1 MEYIMEEPHLNIDEL
16 YETKRKSDLNRLNI
30 YSKLLNKIH
39 TKIKVASKQRNN
51 NQFCSFVM
59 PEVLLGY
66 PNYNFAECLTYILDR
81 LDKDGFS
88 TRYIH
93 PNLIFI
99 AWSHWVPEYV
109 REELQKKTKLNVD
122 SFGNTIEKKEKNV
135 VKFEKS
141 ESKPISNYKPS
152 GLFVYD
158 DEMIQSMKIK

>member
-1 MEYIMEEPHLNIDEL
+1 MEEPHLNIDEL
-16 YETKRKSDLNRLNI
+16 YETKRKSDLNRMMI
-30 YSKLLNKIH
+30 YSKLLDKIH
-39 TKIKVASKQRNN
+39 KKIKTASRQRNN
-51 NQFCSFVM
+51 SQFCSFVM

-66 PNYNFAECLTYILDR
+66 PNYNFAECLAYLLNR
-81 LDKDGFS
+81 LEQDGFN

-109 REELQKKTKLNVD
+109 REELKKKTKLNVD
-122 SFGNTIEKKEKNV
+122 SFGVPVEKKNKNV
-135 VKFEKS
+135 VTFEKS

-158 DEMIQSMKIK
+158 DEMLQSMKIKDP

>member
-1 MEYIMEEPHLNIDEL
+1 MEEPHLNIDEL
-16 YETKRKSDLNRLNI
+16 YETKRKSDLNRMMI
-30 YSKLLNKIH
+30 YSKLLDKIH
-39 TKIKVASKQRNN
+39 KKIKTASRQRNN
-51 NQFCSFVM
+51 PQFCSFVM

-66 PNYNFAECLTYILDR
+66 PNYNFAECLTYLLDR
-81 LDKDGFS
+81 LEQDGFN

-109 REELQKKTKLNVD
+109 REELKKKTKLNVD
-122 SFGNTIEKKEKNV
+122 SFGVPIEKKNKNV
-135 VKFEKS
+135 VTFEKS

-158 DEMIQSMKIK
+158 DEMLQSMKIKDP

>member
-1 MEYIMEEPHLNIDEL
+1 MDDPHLNIDEL
-16 YETKRKSDLNRLNI
+16 YETKRKSDLNRLTI

-39 TKIKVASKQRNN
+39 NKIKIASKQRNN

-66 PNYNFAECLTYILDR
+66 PNYNFSECLTFILDR
-81 LDKDGFS
+81 LENDGFN

-109 REELQKKTKLNVD
+109 REELKKKTKITVD
-122 SFGNTIEKKEKNV
+122 SLGNTLDKKEKSV

-158 DEMIQSMKIK
+158 DEMLQSMKIK

>member
-1 MEYIMEEPHLNIDEL
+1 MEEPHLNIDEL
-16 YETKRKSDLNRLNI
+16 YETKRKSDLNRMMI
-30 YSKLLNKIH
+30 YSKLLDKIH
-39 TKIKVASKQRNN
+39 KKIKTASRQRNN
-51 NQFCSFVM
+51 SQFCSFVM

-66 PNYNFAECLTYILDR
+66 PNYNFAECLTYLLNR
-81 LDKDGFS
+81 LEQDGFN

-109 REELQKKTKLNVD
+109 REELKKKTKLNVD
-122 SFGNTIEKKEKNV
+122 SFGAPIEKKNKNV
-135 VKFEKS
+135 VTFEKS

-158 DEMIQSMKIK
+158 DEMLQSMKIKDP

>member
-1 MEYIMEEPHLNIDEL
+1 MEEPHLNIDEL
-16 YETKRKSDLNRLNI
+16 YETKRKSDLNRMMI
-30 YSKLLNKIH
+30 YSKLLDKIH
-39 TKIKVASKQRNN
+39 KKIKTASRQRNN
-51 NQFCSFVM
+51 SQFCSFVM

-66 PNYNFAECLTYILDR
+66 PNYNFAECLTYVLDR
-81 LDKDGFS
+81 LEQDGFN

-109 REELQKKTKLNVD
+109 REELKKKTKLNVD
-122 SFGNTIEKKEKNV
+122 SFGVPIEKKNKNV
-135 VKFEKS
+135 VTFEKS

-158 DEMIQSMKIK
+158 DEMLQSMKIKDT

>member
-1 MEYIMEEPHLNIDEL
+1 MEEPHLNIDEL
-16 YETKRKSDLNRLNI
+16 YETKRKSDLNKLSI

-39 TKIKVASKQRNN
+39 TKIKIASKQRNN
-51 NQFCSFVM
+51 PQFCSFVM
-59 PEVLLGY
+59 PEILLGY
-66 PNYNFAECLTYILDR
+66 PNYQFDECLTFILDR
-81 LDKDGFS
+81 LEQDGFN

-109 REELQKKTKLNVD
+109 REEINKKTKLNID
-122 SFGNTIEKKEKNV
+122 SFGNNLEKKDKTV

-158 DEMIQSMKIK
+158 DEMLQSMKIK

>member
-1 MEYIMEEPHLNIDEL
+1 MDEPHLNIDEL
-16 YETKRKSDLNRLNI
+16 YETKRKSDLNRLQI
-30 YSKLLNKIH
+30 YSKLLDKIH
-39 TKIKVASKQRNN
+39 KKIKIASKQRNN

-66 PNYNFAECLTYILDR
+66 PNYNFTECLTYILDR

-99 AWSHWVPEYV
+99 AWSHWVPDYV
-109 REELQKKTKLNVD
+109 REELKKKTNLEVD
-122 SFGNTIEKKEKNV
+122 SFGNTQEKKDKTV
-135 VKFEKS
+135 VKFEKT

-158 DEMIQSMKIK
+158 DEMLQSMKLK

>member
-1 MEYIMEEPHLNIDEL
+1 MDEPHLNIDEL
-16 YETKRKSDLNRLNI
+16 YEPKRKSDINRMNI

-39 TKIKVASKQRNN
+39 TRIKTTSRQRNN
-51 NQFCSFVM
+51 NQFCTFVM

-66 PNYNFAECLTYILDR
+66 PNYNFTECLTYILDR
-81 LDKDGFS
+81 LEQDGFS

-109 REELQKKTKLNVD
+109 REELKKKTKLDVD
-122 SFGNTIEKKEKNV
+122 SFGNAVEKKDKSV

-158 DEMIQSMKIK
+158 DEMVQSMKLK

>member
-1 MEYIMEEPHLNIDEL
+1 
-16 YETKRKSDLNRLNI
+16 
-30 YSKLLNKIH
+30 
-39 TKIKVASKQRNN
+39 
-51 NQFCSFVM
+51 
-59 PEVLLGY
+59 LGY
-66 PNYNFAECLTYILDR
+66 PNYNFAECLTYSLDR